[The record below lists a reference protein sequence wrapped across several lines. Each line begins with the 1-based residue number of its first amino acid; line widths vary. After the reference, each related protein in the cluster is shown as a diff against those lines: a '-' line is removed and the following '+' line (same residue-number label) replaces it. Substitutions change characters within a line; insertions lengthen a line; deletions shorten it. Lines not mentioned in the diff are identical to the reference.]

1 LGLGWRVRNGFSP
14 HRLELLEVGVSDRKV
29 SDQDRERERTVRE
42 EEDER
47 LAEME
52 RRGEQL
58 REAWRQRHQE
68 AFATECNALKKG
80 YLSAVRNESNPTSR
94 YWY

>member
-1 LGLGWRVRNGFSP
+1 MGLGWRVHNGFSP

-29 SDQDRERERTVRE
+29 SDKDRERKRTVRK

-47 LAEME
+47 LAETE

-58 REAWRQRHQE
+58 REA
-68 AFATECNALKKG
+68 
-80 YLSAVRNESNPTSR
+80 
-94 YWY
+94 

>member
-1 LGLGWRVRNGFSP
+1 
-14 HRLELLEVGVSDRKV
+14 LEVGVSDRKV

-68 AFATECNALKKG
+68 AFATECNALKKAISRQ
-80 YLSAVRNESNPTSR
+80 SAT
-94 YWY
+94 